1 LTKIKLIPPHPVM
14 LLHTRRERTL
24 VVCDLHIGWERVLIQ
39 KGVHIPSQTPKIKKM
54 LLELI
59 KNYRPLNLIVLGD
72 VKDAIAKVSVE
83 EWKDVPEF
91 FETMQNK
98 VANIQVVMGN
108 HDGTL
113 EPLLPERVEIIPSTG
128 IRVGD
133 VGLFHG
139 HAWPAPE
146 LLECKSIVTGH
157 VHPTITIRD
166 PMGLKITR
174 QVFVKAK
181 CNPEKLAK
189 AYLKYSG
196 IKTKN
201 DALKVLKER
210 FNVKLKTSTLF
221 IMPSFNQFLGGQ
233 PINERD
239 QSKIRNR
246 KFIGPILRSGCV
258 EIDEAEVYLLDGTF
272 MGKIGQLKSLN

>member
-1 LTKIKLIPPHPVM
+1 M